1 MKGEEREVVLRD
13 GTRCLLRSPRSEDGE
28 AVLRHLRRV
37 AAESPFTAFLPEE
50 LTGTLREEQAFLKR
64 QLTSTD
70 RLMLGCFVGDRL
82 IGLAGLGPAA
92 SNRKCRH
99 RAEMGV
105 TIRRRWWGLGLGRT
119 LVEQLC
125 REAGHMGYERMELQ
139 VMEDNGRAIAL
150 YEGRGF
156 VRCGLLPDAYR
167 TDGGS
172 QAAVLMSKAL
182 V

>member
-13 GTRCLLRSPRSEDGE
+13 GTRCLLRSPRTEDGE

-37 AAESPFTAFLPEE
+37 SAESPFTAFLPEE

-82 IGLAGLGPAA
+82 IGLGGLGPAA

-119 LVEQLC
+119 LVERLC

-139 VMEDNGRAIAL
+139 VMEDNERAIAL
-150 YEGRGF
+150 YEGQGF

-167 TDGGS
+167 TEEGS
-172 QAAVLMSKAL
+172 QAAVLMSKGL
-182 V
+182 

>member
-13 GTRCLLRSPRSEDGE
+13 GTRCLLRSPRAEDGE

-64 QLTSTD
+64 QMTSTD

-82 IGLAGLGPAA
+82 IGLGGLGPAA

-139 VMEDNGRAIAL
+139 VMEDNQRAIAL

>member
-50 LTGTLREEQAFLKR
+50 LTGTRRAEQAFLKR